1 MNFFI
6 KLAEF
11 WREEHHIDQVAS
23 YSIKAVESDV
33 GKKNQLEFLVSYRIL
48 HMVWRGGVLKTIILS
63 TTIKFLWMKR
73 KMFLLSRLLLE

>member
-11 WREEHHIDQVAS
+11 WREAHHTDQVAAD
-23 YSIKAVESDV
+23 SIKALESDV
-33 GKKNQLEFLVSYRIL
+33 EKKNQLEFLVSYGIL
-48 HMVWRGGVLKTIILS
+48 HMGWRGGLKTIILS

-73 KMFLLSRLLLE
+73 KMFLLSWLLLE